1 MTRDTQRAVQKL
13 VHKAIAS
20 ALERAQVKPGA
31 KIVLGL
37 SGGPDSVA
45 LLHSILELKPR
56 FKYELA
62 AAHLN
67 HRIRDP
73 HESDRDERFVR
84 DKCAALGVE
93 LIVENADGLDADLPN
108 LEERARD
115 ARHAFLNRTAK
126 LVGAEFIA
134 LAHHGDDQA
143 ETVLMRL
150 LRGAGAAGLAAM
162 AERGP
167 GKLIRPMLALT
178 RIEILD
184 YLRDRRIDFVND
196 SSNLSTAILRNRIRT
211 ELLPM
216 LERDYAPGIRTR
228 LPGLAAEMR
237 SLDGLVTRLA
247 ARELETMR
255 IRDGALGEALDV
267 GRFDAIDPAV
277 QASVLRLYLA
287 ERLGGLRKIT
297 RAHLESVRRLIL
309 EGGPS
314 AAVNIPNS
322 WRVEREYNLMRV
334 VRTPLHLVGESKSA
348 KPEFSVPLDMD
359 GVTVVAAAGFE
370 FGAST
375 RAAIDVSMPEDL
387 SVALFDAAKI
397 GDSELLVRN
406 FLAGDRIRPVGML
419 GVRKVKDVFI
429 DRKLPRA
436 RRSRFP
442 VVTLAGEVAWLPG
455 LARSRCA
462 LVSKA
467 TETIVRVEARENIA

>member
-1 MTRDTQRAVQKL
+1 MTRDTQSSVQKR

-20 ALERAQVKPGA
+20 ALERAQVKLGA
-31 KIVLGL
+31 KVVLGL

-45 LLHSILELKPR
+45 LLHALLDLKPR

-67 HRIRDP
+67 HRIRDAQ
-73 HESDRDERFVR
+73 ESDRDEQFVR

-93 LIVENADGLDADLPN
+93 LVVENADGLDADLPN

-115 ARHAFLNRTAK
+115 ARHAFLRRAAGI
-126 LVGAEFIA
+126 VGAEFIA

-150 LRGAGAAGLAAM
+150 IRGAGAAGLAAM

-178 RIEILD
+178 RIEVLD
-184 YLRDRRIDFVND
+184 YLRARGIDFVND
-196 SSNLSTAILRNRIRT
+196 STNLSTAILRNRIRT
-211 ELLPM
+211 KLLPM
-216 LERDYAPGIRTR
+216 LERDYAPGIRAR

-237 SLDGLVTRLA
+237 SLDDLVTRLA
-247 ARELETMR
+247 AHELETMR
-255 IRDGALGEALDV
+255 IRDGAALDV
-267 GRFDAIDPAV
+267 GHFSAIDPAV
-277 QASVLRLYLA
+277 QASVIRLYLA
-287 ERLGGLRKIT
+287 ERMGGLRKIT

-314 AAVNIPNS
+314 AGVNIANS
-322 WRVEREYNLMRV
+322 WRVEREYNLIRV
-334 VRTPLHLVGESKSA
+334 VRSPIRLLSESKSA
-348 KPEFSVPLDMD
+348 KPEFSVPLDLD
-359 GVTVVAAAGFE
+359 GVTAVAAAGFE
-370 FGAST
+370 FEAST
-375 RAAIDVSMPEDL
+375 LAAADVSMPENL

-397 GDSELLVRN
+397 GDSEVVVRN

-419 GVRKVKDVFI
+419 GARKVKDVFI

-436 RRSRFP
+436 RRSRYP
-442 VVTLAGEVAWLPG
+442 VVTLAGEVAWVPG

-462 LVSKA
+462 LVTKA
-467 TETIVRVEARENIA
+467 TETILRVEARENIA